1 MRQSQLGLPA
11 RRLHRPPSSPPPPH
25 GNSPST
31 QHPPHLRRSR
41 APLREKAF
49 AKTICQ
55 LASENRMH
63 KLQQLA
69 GLLSLRKVPGDYD
82 NRTAMHLAAAHG
94 HVDILELLV
103 HEG

>member
-1 MRQSQLGLPA
+1 
-11 RRLHRPPSSPPPPH
+11 
-25 GNSPST
+25 
-31 QHPPHLRRSR
+31 
-41 APLREKAF
+41 
-49 AKTICQ
+49 
-55 LASENRMH
+55 MH